1 MQEHCRQKYTMQNNE
16 VEEGDVQRKAE
27 LLRKSVKECENI
39 SGLLR
44 PSYGINNRQ
53 DLGIEALI
61 SSQYA
66 Q

>member
-1 MQEHCRQKYTMQNNE
+1 MQNNE

-39 SGLLR
+39 SGLVR
-44 PSYGINNRQ
+44 PSYGMNNRQ

-61 SSQYA
+61 SSQYG